1 MAQILTNQ
9 RSTDGRATGQIKG
22 PKVVDSEN
30 QNTAVS
36 SHNIFPMS
44 YPFGI
49 TERYGE
55 ISPFFVFDAEARD
68 VIPLDTS
75 FQMRTLAT
83 QSPIMQ
89 NLKKTNTWYQIDKRA
104 IMPRTYE
111 LIYKAPVVGD
121 DVPADSFCN
130 IFGYNYGYSRNL
142 INNFKDFIDGISV
155 SLLNYSQV
163 AKFFLRYMFFLRD
176 FYSDGSLLASLG
188 CPLHGY
194 YRPPVGSVW
203 SCFDEYYRVL
213 LEQFFSSF
221 PLAFKV
227 PELNYRI
234 YSDETNDLFVCDL
247 SGLAPESVKKVT
259 IHRIIEIL
267 SNYDF
272 EVVYYGEDEL
282 STFVSAL
289 NAFWSGQFRPFAI
302 GSVFDSPY
310 RGINLERLVAYQ
322 LTCAQYYT
330 NDNIDYIY
338 NADLWHKA
346 QDFFVRQVINQVY
359 PMFEYNDIQVQYDAH
374 SEHVIN
380 LMFDYAVNFDLV
392 DPDYPSQMNSR
403 LDCFFDFFANLM
415 SFNRS
420 LKFLD
425 YFTGAKARPLGVGD
439 VDTQIQSGA
448 IDTLELVHNIQ
459 LTRFLNAINRSGM
472 RDIDYLQQI
481 YRTLPSPD
489 YKEPKY
495 IVSREYEFASL
506 EVVNTSD
513 DQGNVTSYFRTSQDG
528 SETRVQIEGY
538 PCILLGVT
546 FYEMMRLYVDA
557 IDRDFF
563 MKDRFDFFNP
573 YFQYDGDQEVYL
585 EELHPVL
592 SDSYD
597 EGTLT
602 MPFAYHLRDM
612 HRKLRIP
619 RASGGFVRH
628 LPSWAFLEQDAESG
642 SYNAENISP
651 EFILSSA
658 SEFDRFFTSLTGI
671 TLGDYFHFELFYFNR
686 CNAIRPMEYSP
697 AVLNG

>member
-22 PKVVDSEN
+22 PKVVDAEN

-55 ISPFFVFDAEARD
+55 ISPFFVIDAEARD

-83 QSPIMQ
+83 KSPIMQ
-89 NLKKTNTWYQIDKRA
+89 NLKKTNTWYQVDKRA
-104 IMPRTYE
+104 LLPRTYE

-121 DVPADSFCN
+121 DVPNDSFCN
-130 IFGYNYGYSRNL
+130 IFGYKDGYARNR
-142 INNFKDFIDGISV
+142 INELAEFISDIRV
-155 SLLNYSQV
+155 DENNVFQV
-163 AKFFLRYMFFLRD
+163 MKLFLRFMFFLRD

-194 YRPPVGSVW
+194 YVPSPTSNF
-203 SCFDEYYRVL
+203 SHFDAVYKKYIND
-213 LEQFFSSF
+213 FFSNF
-221 PLAFKV
+221 DLVFKV
-227 PELNYRI
+227 PDLSYRT
-234 YSDETNDLFVCDL
+234 YADESNDLFSYV
-247 SGLAPESVKKVT
+247 SGSGNSKEVSM
-259 IHRIIEIL
+259 HRIIEIL

-272 EVVYYGEDEL
+272 TVQAMFVDEVEAI
-282 STFVSAL
+282 VSDFQDFFSNEFKSFL
-289 NAFWSGQFRPFAI
+289 TQ
-302 GSVFDSPY
+302 SVFDSPY
-310 RGINLERLVAYQ
+310 RGINLERLIAYQ

-359 PMFEYNDIQVQYDAH
+359 PMFEYNDIHVQYDAH

-380 LMFDYAVNFDLV
+380 LIFDYVV
-392 DPDYPSQMNSR
+392 SVPVSDPEYPTR
-403 LDCFFDFFANLM
+403 LNRRIDCFFDFFANLM

-420 LKFLD
+420 LKFMD
-425 YFTGAKARPLGVGD
+425 YFTGAKARPLAQGD
-439 VDTQIQSGA
+439 VDTTVQNGVV
-448 IDTLELVHNIQ
+448 DTLEMVHNLQ
-459 LTRFLNAINRSGM
+459 LTRFLNAVNRSGM

-481 YRTLPSPD
+481 YKTLPTPD

-495 IVSREYEFASL
+495 IVNREYEFASL

-513 DQGNVTSYFRTSQDG
+513 DQGNVTSYFRSSQDG
-528 SETRVQIEGY
+528 SETRVQVEGY
-538 PCILLGVT
+538 PCIILGVT

-592 SDSYD
+592 SDYAD
-597 EGTLT
+597 EGTVT

-619 RASGGFVRH
+619 RASGGFVRN
-628 LPSWAFLEQDAESG
+628 LPSWAFLEQDKESG
-642 SYNAENISP
+642 SYNADFISP
-651 EFILSSA
+651 EFITSSV
-658 SEFDRFFTSLTGI
+658 SEFDRFFPTLTGI
-671 TLGDYFHFELFYFNR
+671 TLGDYFHFELFYMNK
-686 CNAIRPMEYSP
+686 CDAIRPMEYSP
-697 AVLNG
+697 AILNG

>member
-22 PKVVDSEN
+22 PKVVDAEN
-30 QNTAVS
+30 QNSAVS

-55 ISPFFVFDAEARD
+55 IAPFFVIDAEARD

-83 QSPIMQ
+83 TSPIMQ

-130 IFGYNYGYSRNL
+130 IFGYSDGYARNR
-142 INNFKDFIDGISV
+142 INELNRFFFDFEFDDSTAPIAV
-155 SLLNYSQV
+155 
-163 AKFFLRYMFFLRD
+163 KFMIRYLFFLRD

-194 YRPPVGSVW
+194 YRPSPGDS
-203 SCFDEYYRVL
+203 SCFDEVFSFIFRRFFEKVPVYYRVPD
-213 LEQFFSSF
+213 LE
-221 PLAFKV
+221 
-227 PELNYRI
+227 YRT
-234 YSDETNDLFVCDL
+234 YSDESSDWFASDFFDDGDSPLYKFV
-247 SGLAPESVKKVT
+247 SS
-259 IHRIIEIL
+259 HRLLEIL

-272 EVVYYGEDEL
+272 TVFPMPGQEDSFISEFESL
-282 STFVSAL
+282 FEQVRTLLA
-289 NAFWSGQFRPFAI
+289 
-302 GSVFDSPY
+302 GSIFDSPY

-346 QDFFVRQVINQVY
+346 QDFFVRQVINRVY
-359 PMFEYNDIQVQYDAH
+359 PMFEYNDIHVQYDAH
-374 SEHVIN
+374 SEHVVN
-380 LMFDYAVNFDLV
+380 LLFDYVVSVPYQDSE
-392 DPDYPSQMNSR
+392 YPNQLNR
-403 LDCFFDFFANLM
+403 RIDCFFDFFANLM

-420 LKFLD
+420 LKFMD
-425 YFTGAKARPLGVGD
+425 YFTGAKARPLATGD
-439 VDTQIQSGA
+439 VDTPVQNGVV
-448 IDTLELVHNIQ
+448 DTLEMVHNLQ
-459 LTRFLNAINRSGM
+459 LTRFLNAVNRSGM

-481 YRTLPSPD
+481 YKTLPTPD

-495 IVSREYEFASL
+495 IVDREYEFSSL

-513 DQGNVTSYFRTSQDG
+513 DQGHITSYFRSSQDG
-528 SETRVQIEGY
+528 SETRVQVEGY
-538 PCILLGVT
+538 PCIILGVT

-592 SDSYD
+592 SDYED

-619 RASGGFVRH
+619 RASGGFVRN
-628 LPSWAFLEQDAESG
+628 LPSWAFLEQDRKSG
-642 SYNAENISP
+642 SYNAANISP
-651 EFILSSA
+651 EFIMSSV
-658 SEFDRFFTSLTGI
+658 SEFDRFFPSLTGI
-671 TLGDYFHFELFYFNR
+671 SLGDYFHFELFYMNN

-697 AVLNG
+697 AILNG

>member
-22 PKVVDSEN
+22 PKVVDAEN

-55 ISPFFVFDAEARD
+55 ISPFFVMDAEARD

-83 QSPIMQ
+83 KSPIMQ
-89 NLKKTNTWYQIDKRA
+89 NLRKTNTWYQIDKRA
-104 IMPRTYE
+104 ILPRTYE

-121 DVPADSFCN
+121 DVPSDAFCN
-130 IFGYNYGYSRNL
+130 IFGYSDGYNRNL
-142 INNFKDFIDGISV
+142 INRLAAYIIGDSLESDTYSV
-155 SLLNYSQV
+155 SVKL
-163 AKFFLRYMFFLRD
+163 FLRFMFFLRD

-194 YRPPVGSVW
+194 FRAPSEYGFT
-203 SCFDEYYRVL
+203 CFDEMYSDVL
-213 LEQFFSSF
+213 KTFFTNFSVI
-221 PLAFKV
+221 FKV
-227 PELNYRI
+227 PDLTYRK
-234 YSDETNDLFVCDL
+234 YTDESSDLFAVDGAVP
-247 SGLAPESVKKVT
+247 SGIAKTVSL
-259 IHRIIEIL
+259 HRIIEIL

-272 EVVYYGEDEL
+272 TVQFYTNGSIDTSTAFPEFWNNFTALL
-282 STFVSAL
+282 S
-289 NAFWSGQFRPFAI
+289 GC
-302 GSVFDSPY
+302 VFDSPY

-330 NDNIDYIY
+330 NDNIDFIY

-346 QDFFVRQVINQVY
+346 QDFFVRQVLNVAY
-359 PMFEYNDIQVQYDAH
+359 PMFDYNDIHVQYDAH
-374 SEHVIN
+374 SEHIIN
-380 LMFDYAVNFDLV
+380 KLFAAVVSASVV
-392 DPDYPSQMNSR
+392 DPVSPTLLNSR
-403 LDCFFDFFANLM
+403 IDCFFDFFANLM

-420 LKFLD
+420 LKFID
-425 YFTGAKARPLGVGD
+425 YFTGAKARPLAIGD
-439 VDTQIQSGA
+439 VDTKVQDGVV
-448 IDTLELVHNIQ
+448 DTLELVHNIQ
-459 LTRFLNAINRSGM
+459 FTRFLNAVNRSGM
-472 RDIDYLQQI
+472 RDIDYLQQV
-481 YRTLPSPD
+481 YRTLPTPD
-489 YKEPKY
+489 FKEPKY
-495 IVSREYEFASL
+495 IVNREYEFASL

-513 DQGNVTSYFRTSQDG
+513 EQGNITSYFRSSADG

-538 PCILLGVT
+538 PCIILGVT

-563 MKDRFDFFNP
+563 VKDRFDFFNP

-592 SDSYD
+592 SDYED

-619 RASGGFVRH
+619 RASGGFVRN
-628 LPSWAFLEQDAESG
+628 LPSWAFLEQDEESG
-642 SYNAENISP
+642 SYNSANISP
-651 EFILSSA
+651 EFILSSV
-658 SEFDRFFTSLTGI
+658 SEFDRFFASLTGI
-671 TLGDYFHFELFYFNR
+671 SLGDYFHFELFYMNN

>member
-22 PKVVDSEN
+22 PKVVDAEN
-30 QNTAVS
+30 HNSAVS

-55 ISPFFVFDAEARD
+55 IAPFFVMDAEARD

-83 QSPIMQ
+83 KSPIMQ

-104 IMPRTYE
+104 ILPRTYE

-130 IFGYNYGYSRNL
+130 IFGYSDGYARNR
-142 INNFKDFIDGISV
+142 INELATFISEIGLES
-155 SLLNYSQV
+155 SNTLQAMKL
-163 AKFFLRYMFFLRD
+163 FLRFMFFLRD

-194 YRPPVGSVW
+194 FRKPVQS
-203 SCFDEYYRVL
+203 SLECFDDFYTNSLSDFFANFSVVFRVPDLSYRV
-213 LEQFFSSF
+213 
-221 PLAFKV
+221 
-227 PELNYRI
+227 
-234 YSDETNDLFVCDL
+234 YSDENDELFACDL
-247 SGLAPESVKKVT
+247 GPVPATIAKRVS

-272 EVVYYGEDEL
+272 TVEFYNDDAVTIADF
-282 STFVSAL
+282 SD
-289 NAFWSGQFRPFAI
+289 FWSDQFSPFLVQC
-302 GSVFDSPY
+302 VFDSPY

-330 NDNIDYIY
+330 NDNIDFIY

-346 QDFFVRQVINQVY
+346 QDFFVRQVINRSY
-359 PMFEYNDIQVQYDAH
+359 PMFEYNDIHVQYDAH

-380 LMFDYAVNFDLV
+380 MLFDFVVSVPFE
-392 DPDYPSQMNSR
+392 DPEYPNR
-403 LDCFFDFFANLM
+403 LNRRIDCFFDFFANLM

-420 LKFLD
+420 LKFMD
-425 YFTGAKARPLGVGD
+425 YFTGAKARPLATGD
-439 VDTQIQSGA
+439 VDTSVQNGVV
-448 IDTLELVHNIQ
+448 DTLEMVHNIQ
-459 LTRFLNAINRSGM
+459 LTRFLNAVNRSGM

-481 YRTLPSPD
+481 YKTLPTPD

-495 IVSREYEFASL
+495 IVDREYEFSSL

-513 DQGNVTSYFRTSQDG
+513 DQGNITSYFRSSQDG
-528 SETRVQIEGY
+528 SETRVQVEGY
-538 PCILLGVT
+538 PCIILGVT

-592 SDSYD
+592 SDYED
-597 EGTLT
+597 EGTVT

-619 RASGGFVRH
+619 RASGGFVRN

-651 EFILSSA
+651 EFILSSV
-658 SEFDRFFTSLTGI
+658 SEFDRFFPSLTGI
-671 TLGDYFHFELFYFNR
+671 SLGDYFHFELFYMNK

-697 AVLNG
+697 AILNG

>member
-1 MAQILTNQ
+1 MAQILVNQ

-22 PKVVDSEN
+22 PKVVDAEN

-55 ISPFFVFDAEARD
+55 ISPFFVIDAEARD
-68 VIPLDTS
+68 IIPLDTS

-83 QSPIMQ
+83 KSPIMQ
-89 NLKKTNTWYQIDKRA
+89 NLKKTNTWYQVDKRA

-121 DVPADSFCN
+121 DVPEDSFCN
-130 IFGYNYGYSRNL
+130 IFGYVSGYQRNL
-142 INNFKDFIDGISV
+142 INE
-155 SLLNYSQV
+155 LNRYFLDTPTSEDTIYIT
-163 AKFFLRYMFFLRD
+163 AKFFFRYLFFLRD
-176 FYSDGSLLASLG
+176 FYSDGCLLSSLG

-194 YRPPVGSVW
+194 MRFGQDSEYR
-203 SCFDEYYRVL
+203 CYDD
-213 LEQFFSSF
+213 FFTSLIKEF
-221 PLAFKV
+221 FENVPAAFSV
-227 PELNYRI
+227 PELKFSVYA
-234 YSDETNDLFVCDL
+234 DETSDLFV
-247 SGLAPESVKKVT
+247 
-259 IHRIIEIL
+259 HRNYTVDNKSYRFVSSHRLIEIL

-272 EVVYYGEDEL
+272 SVRPIVGEESVYLDN
-282 STFVSAL
+282 FVAL
-289 NAFWSGQFRPFAI
+289 LDRAKSILAEC
-302 GSVFDSPY
+302 VFDAPFH
-310 RGINLERLVAYQ
+310 GINLERLVAYQ

-346 QDFFVRQVINQVY
+346 QDFFVRQVIAQTY
-359 PMFEYNDIQVQYDAH
+359 PMFEYNDIHVQYDAH
-374 SEHVIN
+374 SQHVIN
-380 LMFDYAVNFDLV
+380 LMFNKVTSVPYV
-392 DPDYPSQMNSR
+392 DPDNSFFLNKR
-403 LDCFFDFFANLM
+403 IDCFFDFFSNLM

-425 YFTGAKARPLGVGD
+425 YFTGAKARPLAIGD
-439 VDTQIQSGA
+439 VDTTVQNGVV
-448 IDTLELVHNIQ
+448 DTLEMVHNIQ
-459 LTRFLNAINRSGM
+459 LTRFLNAVNRSGM
-472 RDIDYLQQI
+472 RDIDYLQQV
-481 YRTLPSPD
+481 YKTLPTPD

-495 IVSREYEFASL
+495 IASREYEFDSL

-513 DQGNVTSYFRTSQDG
+513 EQGNVTSYFRSSQDG
-528 SETRVQIEGY
+528 SETRVQVEGY
-538 PCILLGVT
+538 PCIIIGVS

-585 EELHPVL
+585 EELHPAL
-592 SDSYD
+592 SDYED
-597 EGTLT
+597 EGSQT
-602 MPFAYHLRDM
+602 MPFAFHLRDM

-619 RASGGFVRH
+619 RASGGFVRN
-628 LPSWAFLEQDAESG
+628 LPSWAFLEQDIESG
-642 SYNAENISP
+642 SYNAVNISP
-651 EFILSSA
+651 EFILSSV
-658 SEFDRFFTSLTGI
+658 SEFDRFFSSLTGI
-671 TLGDYFHFELFYFNR
+671 TFGDYFHFELFYMNN

-697 AVLNG
+697 AILNG